1 MIKRIDIDGVHMEV
15 GDDLRKYVTNKIG
28 KLEKYVPRFAR
39 GSVHAEV
46 KLKEGKLKAREQRT
60 CEVILHLPHDIITVS
75 ETTINMFA
83 AVDIVEQ
90 KLKNQL
96 HKYKEKHSGPKLR
109 QRLMSRLKRQSLL
122 A

>member
-15 GDDLRKYVTNKIG
+15 GDDLRKYVTNKVG

-39 GSVHAEV
+39 GSIHAEV

-60 CEVILHLPHDIITVS
+60 CEVILHLPHDKITVS

-109 QRLMSRLKRQSLL
+109 QRLMSRLRRQSLL